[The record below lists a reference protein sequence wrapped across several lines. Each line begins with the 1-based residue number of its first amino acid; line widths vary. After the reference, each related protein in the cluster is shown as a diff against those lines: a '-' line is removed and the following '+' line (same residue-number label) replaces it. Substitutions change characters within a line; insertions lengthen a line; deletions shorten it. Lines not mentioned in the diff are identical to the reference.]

1 MAMGTRDKRQRQHD
15 LWIAASDLPL
25 TAAHPFYQR
34 VNALL
39 DDHYFDAFV
48 EGLCQPFYA
57 RTLWRPG
64 LAPGIYFG
72 LLMVG
77 YFEGVDAE
85 RGIAWRAADSPAI
98 RRFLGIALDEAVP
111 DHSTISRTPRLIDVE
126 PTMHCET

>member
-1 MAMGTRDKRQRQHD
+1 MAMGTRRKRQKQQD
-15 LWIAASDLPL
+15 LWIAAADLPT

-39 DDHYFDAFV
+39 DAHYFDAFV

-57 RTLWRPG
+57 RTMGRPG
-64 LAPGIYFG
+64 LAPGIYFR

-85 RGIAWRAADSPAI
+85 RGIAWRGRCGVRWIHLAAS
-98 RRFLGIALDEAVP
+98 
-111 DHSTISRTPRLIDVE
+111 
-126 PTMHCET
+126 